1 MGTMKSIHWSQ
12 HWHYISATLRLSI
25 AAIAGLTTFF
35 LFPETLP
42 PARLAL
48 TWSVAGATYLVFSY
62 CMMYF
67 SADEDI
73 LTLSQKEDDGAAVIL
88 LIIMFGALA
97 SLISIVLILADV
109 KTLPMAHRIKYVGLV
124 LVTYTISW
132 LFVHTA
138 FALHYAHVYYQ
149 EYVKNSEAPLV
160 FASKPKPTYVD
171 FLYFSIVI
179 GMTCQTADVNIASS
193 RMRFLVMIQGMTA
206 FVFNA
211 SLLGLAINLISGIVT
226 FG

>member
-1 MGTMKSIHWSQ
+1 MKSIHWSQ

-25 AAIAGLTTFF
+25 AATAGLATFF
-35 LFPETLP
+35 LLPEVLL

-48 TWSVAGATYLVFSY
+48 TWSVAGVFYLLFSY

-73 LTLSQKEDDGAAVIL
+73 LTLSKKEDDGAVVIL
-88 LIIMFGALA
+88 LIIMFGGLA
-97 SLISIVLILADV
+97 SLFAIVLILADV
-109 KTLPMAHRIKYVGLV
+109 KMLPTASVIKYIALV
-124 LVTYTISW
+124 LATYTVSW

-149 EYVKNSEAPLV
+149 EYVKNSQAPLL
-160 FASKPKPTYVD
+160 FPSKPKPTYVD
-171 FLYFSIVI
+171 FLYFSVVI

-193 RMRFLVMIQGMTA
+193 RMRFLVMIQGITA
-206 FVFNA
+206 FIFNA
-211 SLLGLAINLISGIVT
+211 SLLGLAINLISGVVT

>member
-1 MGTMKSIHWSQ
+1 MKSIHWSQ

-35 LFPETLP
+35 LLPDTLL

-48 TWSVAGATYLVFSY
+48 TWSVAGALYLLLSY

-73 LTLSQKEDDGAAVIL
+73 LTLSKKEDDGAAVIL

-109 KTLPMAHRIKYVGLV
+109 KSLPPASTIKYIALV
-124 LVTYTISW
+124 LVTYTVSW

-149 EYVKNSEAPLV
+149 EYAKNSEAPLL

-193 RMRFLVMIQGMTA
+193 RIRFLVMIQGMTA

>member
-1 MGTMKSIHWSQ
+1 MKSIHWTQ
-12 HWHYISATLRLSI
+12 HWHYISATLRLTVASL
-25 AAIAGLTTFF
+25 AGVATFF
-35 LFPETLP
+35 LLPSETLI

-48 TWSVAGATYLVFSY
+48 TWSVAGMLYLLFSY
-62 CMMYF
+62 CMMFF

-73 LTLSQKEDDGAAVIL
+73 LTLSKKEDDGATVIL

-97 SLISIVLILADV
+97 SLVSIVLILADV
-109 KTLPMAHRIKYVGLV
+109 KTLPTPSAIKYIALV

-138 FALHYAHVYYQ
+138 FALHYAHAYYQ
-149 EYVKNSEAPLV
+149 EYAKNSEPPLL
-160 FASKPKPTYVD
+160 FASKLRPAYVD

-179 GMTCQTADVNIASS
+179 GMTCQTADVNIAST
-193 RMRFLVMIQGMTA
+193 RLRFLVMIQGMTA

-211 SLLGLAINLISGIVT
+211 SLLGLAINLISSAIS
-226 FG
+226 FA